1 MFTCVPCMSLAT
13 SVPLRFEILKMLLPQ
28 NIFAKGK
35 EHCSIN
41 VPVSAIL
48 CDSAVLI
55 KVNSPFVH

>member
-1 MFTCVPCMSLAT
+1 MSLTT
-13 SVPLRFEILKMLLPQ
+13 SVPLRFEILKVLLPK

-41 VPVSAIL
+41 VPLSAIL

-55 KVNSPFVH
+55 EVNSPFVH